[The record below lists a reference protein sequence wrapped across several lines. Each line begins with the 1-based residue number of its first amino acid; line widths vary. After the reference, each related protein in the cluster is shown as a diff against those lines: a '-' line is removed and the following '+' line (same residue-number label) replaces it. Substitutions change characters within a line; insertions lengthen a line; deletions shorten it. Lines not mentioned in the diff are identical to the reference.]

1 MDFKGFNI
9 YSIISIQIFK
19 IAITQSYKTNNNLT
33 LIGISYYNII
43 KKTSDSKFEVRNKIT
58 RGE

>member
-19 IAITQSYKTNNNLT
+19 IAITQPYKTNNNLT

-43 KKTSDSKFEVRNKIT
+43 KKLRIANL
-58 RGE
+58 R